1 MTDLTFTIEPDEL
14 LGLNA
19 LATMDKR
26 RKGDGTEPDTG
37 TEADAVAAARTL
49 LHTTLAEKLTEAG
62 LPWAPS
68 AESVRQRAADTA
80 ATAPSPLS
88 GSRLRRGVA
97 YVLAIAALVVLWG
110 GYSRGWRWTGFQNNK
125 QLWDWLQLLLL
136 PVVAGT
142 IPLWVQYRRYIG
154 RTRTIVYGAF
164 LVGWIGFVIAG
175 YLIPLRWTGFQ
186 GQTLWNWFELILLP
200 IAVACTVAL
209 ASQHIHPVKALGMLR
224 PHHKVISAALASG
237 WVVTVIGGYA
247 LRWGWTGYSGNTL
260 WDWLQLLLL
269 PLVFPTILLP
279 ALLRWVTGDAAA
291 RASQE
296 PAEPAELVEL
306 AELATEREE
315 LPAES
320 VAV

>member
-19 LATMDKR
+19 LATMDKTG
-26 RKGDGTEPDTG
+26 KGGDTEPDTD
-37 TEADAVAAARTL
+37 ADSVAAARLL
-49 LHTTLAEKLTEAG
+49 LHTALADKLTQAG

-68 AESVRQRAADTA
+68 AEFVRQRVAEAAEPTEA
-80 ATAPSPLS
+80 VRPPTFVKK
-88 GSRLRRGVA
+88 LRTGFA
-97 YVLAIAALVVLWG
+97 YVLAVAALVVLWG
-110 GYSRGWRWTGFQNNK
+110 GYSRGWRWTGFQQNQ
-125 QLWDWLQLLLL
+125 QLWDWLQLVLL

-142 IPLWVQYRRYIG
+142 VPLWVRYRKYIG
-154 RTRTIVYGAF
+154 RTRTLVYTAV
-164 LVGWIGFVIAG
+164 LAAWIGFVIAG

-186 GQTLWNWFELILLP
+186 GQTLWNWFELVLLP

-209 ASQHIHPVKALGMLR
+209 ASQHIHPVKVLGMLR

-237 WVVTVIGGYA
+237 WIVTVIGGYG

-279 ALLRWVTGDAAA
+279 ALLRWVTGNAAQ
-291 RASQE
+291 RAQQETVIPSPSE
-296 PAEPAELVEL
+296 PA
-306 AELATEREE
+306 TDREE

-320 VAV
+320 VLA